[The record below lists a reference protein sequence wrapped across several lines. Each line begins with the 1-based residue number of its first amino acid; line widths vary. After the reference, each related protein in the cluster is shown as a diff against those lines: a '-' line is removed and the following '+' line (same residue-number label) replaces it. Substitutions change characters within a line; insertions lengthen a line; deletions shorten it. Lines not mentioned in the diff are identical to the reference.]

1 MKHFL
6 EEYGETI
13 FFHLLALTIVAVYR
27 GLVNL
32 SLV

>member
-13 FFHLLALTIVAVYR
+13 FFLLLALTIVAVYR
-27 GLVNL
+27 ALVNL